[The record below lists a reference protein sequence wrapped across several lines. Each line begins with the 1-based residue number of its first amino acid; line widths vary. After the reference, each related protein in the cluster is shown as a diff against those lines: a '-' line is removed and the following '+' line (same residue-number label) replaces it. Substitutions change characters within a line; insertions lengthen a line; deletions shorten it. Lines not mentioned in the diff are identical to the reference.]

1 MFMGRLGAR
10 APARTKSAR
19 GCPLLPCPLP
29 QPKFLRPRPTTTGFS
44 RFRAGRL
51 FPCARAARCPLTSG
65 VCGARA
71 GAGRRGA
78 AAAAAAAG
86 AAAVRSGCGCSRYV
100 RVVLRLLGLRL
111 ERAGGRH
118 RPGRRRPGPYRALR
132 HAPALRSLLRRPLP
146 PRRRALLFTLR
157 GPHGDRNAQALP
169 PPLPSRVTQSMLGLV
184 VPVMAGNPPFLL
196 LGFRPLK
203 LQVQRGS
210 ALAVP
215 DIVIAQGFIGVV
227 VRSNP
232 SMDCPR
238 ENVSRVAVSPAM
250 DRLITS
256 LPPPNY
262 L

>member
-1 MFMGRLGAR
+1 M
-10 APARTKSAR
+10 
-19 GCPLLPCPLP
+19 
-29 QPKFLRPRPTTTGFS
+29 
-44 RFRAGRL
+44 
-51 FPCARAARCPLTSG
+51 CARARPHQKPLRGG
-65 VCGARA
+65 VSAPSPPPPIAEIPPAQADHNRFQPVPGGPFVSVRACRTLPADVRRVWRA
-71 GAGRRGA
+71 GGRRGA
-78 AAAAAAAG
+78 AAAAAG
-86 AAAVRSGCGCSRYV
+86 AAALRSGCGCSRYV

-169 PPLPSRVTQSMLGLV
+169 PPLPPRVTQSMLGLV
-184 VPVMAGNPPFLL
+184 VPVMAENPPFLL

-203 LQVQRGS
+203 LQVQGAS

-215 DIVIAQGFIGVV
+215 DIVTAQGFIGVV

-232 SMDCPR
+232 SMDCLR
-238 ENVSRVAVSPAM
+238 ENVSRVAVLPAVN
-250 DRLITS
+250 RLIT
-256 LPPPNY
+256 PP
-262 L
+262 LIIFISRC

>member
-1 MFMGRLGAR
+1 MCARAR
-10 APARTKSAR
+10 APARPHQKRDGVSAPSPPPPTAEIPPAQADHNR
-19 GCPLLPCPLP
+19 FQPVPGGPFVSVRACRTLPADV
-29 QPKFLRPRPTTTGFS
+29 RRVW
-44 RFRAGRL
+44 RAG
-51 FPCARAARCPLTSG
+51 
-65 VCGARA
+65 
-71 GAGRRGA
+71 GRRG
-78 AAAAAAAG
+78 AAAAG
-86 AAAVRSGCGCSRYV
+86 AAAVRSGCGCSSYV

-132 HAPALRSLLRRPLP
+132 HAPALCSLLRRPLP

-169 PPLPSRVTQSMLGLV
+169 PPLPPRVTQSMLGLV

-227 VRSNP
+227 VRSNR
-232 SMDCPR
+232 SMDCSR
-238 ENVSRVAVSPAM
+238 ENVSRVAVSSAM
-250 DRLITS
+250 DRLIAS
-256 LPPPNY
+256 LHPTPIISISRC
-262 L
+262 